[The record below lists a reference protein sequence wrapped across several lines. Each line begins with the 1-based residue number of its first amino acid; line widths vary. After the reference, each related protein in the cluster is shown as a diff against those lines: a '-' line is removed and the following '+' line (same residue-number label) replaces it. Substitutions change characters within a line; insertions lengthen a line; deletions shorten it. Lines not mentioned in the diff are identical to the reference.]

1 MFKFLSSAFIL
12 AFCCANI
19 IPTVENKCLQKEFE
33 GSDQNG
39 YLKEIIERLISD
51 YLQVPARDLQKQE
64 NSVSHSAGQN
74 DNPSF
79 YVLVMGL
86 IKTLFSLSDS
96 LLSIASNQ

>member
-19 IPTVENKCLQKEFE
+19 ILTVENKCLQKEFE
-33 GSDQNG
+33 GLTAEH
-39 YLKEIIERLISD
+39 LKEIIERLISD

-79 YVLVMGL
+79 YVQVMGL